1 MYFTLRSIGP
11 LISGV
16 FRARAVT
23 LAAAVLAATLAAGCG
38 DGPSGP
44 GTDDGTCGHI
54 DFAGGVDLQS
64 AGVPVF
70 HQFGFQTTGDI
81 TIPVGGTLHGVE
93 VTFLDGDGLP
103 IVIPNDCDIMRVET
117 DFLDPS
123 IAEMQREPGLRWRID
138 FTGKKVGTT
147 TVRVELWHTVQRHF
161 HFRSE
166 PIQVTVTPAL

>member
-1 MYFTLRSIGP
+1 MHFTLRSIGP

-23 LAAAVLAATLAAGCG
+23 LVAAALLATLAAGCG
-38 DGPSGP
+38 EDGPSGP
-44 GTDDGTCGHI
+44 GTNDGTCGHL

-64 AGVPVF
+64 AGTPVF

-81 TIPVGGTLHGVE
+81 TIPLGGTLPGVE
-93 VTFLDGDGLP
+93 VTFLDGDGQP

-117 DFLDPS
+117 DFLDAS
-123 IAEMQREPGLRWRID
+123 IAEMQREPGQRWRVD

-147 TVRVELWHTVQRHF
+147 TVRVELWHTTHR

-166 PIQVTVTPAL
+166 PIQVTVTPVR